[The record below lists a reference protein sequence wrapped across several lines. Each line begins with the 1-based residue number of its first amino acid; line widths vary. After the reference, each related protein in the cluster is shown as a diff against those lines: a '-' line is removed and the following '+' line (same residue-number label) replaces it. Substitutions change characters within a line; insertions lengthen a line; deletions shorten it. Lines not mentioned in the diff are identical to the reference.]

1 MNFLLFSE
9 EELSADGRTLY
20 LSAGDRRAE
29 HLTSVLKPKPQDSLK
44 VGQINGNMG
53 SARIIDITHEGY
65 QLQVDLVSPPPPG
78 LDLTL
83 ILALPRP
90 KMMRRVIENIA
101 ALGVKHLILLN
112 AYKVEKSYWQTP
124 WLTEDT
130 LRHHCLLGLEQAG
143 DTILPRIELKKLFK
157 PFVED
162 ELPGIIGNRSAWVA
176 HPGSERGIPDTPASM
191 VLTIGPE
198 GGFTPYEIGKLEE
211 AGCQSFNLG
220 TRILRV
226 ETVVPALLGRLYL

>member
-1 MNFLLFSE
+1 MNFLLFAA
-9 EELSADGRTLY
+9 EELSKGGILHLPAD
-20 LSAGDRRAE
+20 DRRAR
-29 HLTSVLKPKPQDSLK
+29 HMTSVLKLQPRDNLK
-44 VGQINGNMG
+44 VGQIGGDMG
-53 SARIIDITHEGY
+53 SAEVISHTSTGY
-65 QLQVDLVSPPPPG
+65 DLAVTLTDPPPPG

-124 WLTEDT
+124 WLEAGT
-130 LRHHCLLGLEQAG
+130 LHHHCLLGLEQAG
-143 DTILPRIELKKLFK
+143 DTILPHIELKKLFK

-162 ELPGIIGNRSAWVA
+162 ELPDIIHGRSAWVA
-176 HPGSERGIPDTPASM
+176 HPGSEGGVPDTPTSM
-191 VLTIGPE
+191 VLAIGPE
-198 GGFTPYEIGKLEE
+198 GGFTPYEVGKLQE
-211 AGCQSFNLG
+211 AGCRGFSLG
-220 TRILRV
+220 SRILRV

>member
-1 MNFLLFSE
+1 MNFLLFAA
-9 EELSADGRTLY
+9 EELSADGILH
-20 LSAGDRRAE
+20 LPSDDRRSR
-29 HLTSVLKPKPQDSLK
+29 HITSVLKLQPKDSLK
-44 VGQINGNMG
+44 VGQLGGKMG
-53 SARIIDITHEGY
+53 SAEVLKHTSAGY
-65 QLQVDLVSPPPPG
+65 DLAVTLTAPPPPE

-124 WLTEDT
+124 WLEAET
-130 LRHHCLLGLEQAG
+130 LRHHCLLGLEQSG
-143 DTILPRIELKKLFK
+143 DTIVPRIEQKKRFK

-162 ELPGIIGNRSAWVA
+162 ELPGIIQGHSAWVA
-176 HPGSERGIPDTPASM
+176 HPGSEKGIPETPASM
-191 VLTIGPE
+191 VLAIGPE
-198 GGFTPYEIGKLEE
+198 GGFTPYEVGKLQE
-211 AGCQSFNLG
+211 AGCQSFSLG
-220 TRILRV
+220 SRILRV